1 MMLGM
6 TLIDKTKLLLIF
18 RAQVP
23 GSKVDE
29 KVQNA
34 ADEIRKTVDVVFVV
48 LGENNPYINFLRS
61 QAKAMQ
67 DLITSLGEAAK

>member
-1 MMLGM
+1 L
-6 TLIDKTKLLLIF
+6 TKLLLIF
-18 RAQVP
+18 RAHVP